1 MDNLNNQEIS
11 EPIGEVVNYFAHVKA
26 AAIKVFGDLM
36 PGDRIRIKGGEKDF
50 EQEVKSIE
58 INKKKIDKAQA
69 GDEVGILVE
78 QDVGKGYKI
87 YKA

>member
-1 MDNLNNQEIS
+1 MDNQDNQEVG
-11 EPIGEVVNYFAHVKA
+11 EPIGEVMNYFVHVKA
-26 AAIKVFGDLM
+26 AAIKLFGDLM
-36 PGDRIRIKGGEKDF
+36 PGDIIRIKGGEKDF

-58 INKKKIDKAQA
+58 VNRKKVDKAQA

-87 YKA
+87 YKT